1 MKILV
6 LSLLLVPSLVSAG
19 DLPGRFSGEVTVE
32 YRYFPT
38 DGEYGNLEKHHPSLV
53 IQPEYSRSWDND
65 RSVISTILFARL
77 DQVDDRRSHLDIRE
91 LSYVTSWSHMEL
103 RLGIS
108 KVFWGVTESQHLVDV
123 INQTDLVENPDGEQK
138 LGQPMINPTLV
149 TPAGNFELFVLPYFR
164 ERTFPGKDGR
174 YRGALVVD
182 TDNAEFTDEDKK
194 KHIDYAL
201 RWTSYWQ
208 DLEWGL
214 SWFRGTDRD
223 PFFRVDTV
231 RNVLVPVYG
240 QSQQLGL
247 ELQYLYKD
255 LLVKTELL
263 RKESSFYDPY
273 TAATIGFEYTFTNVA
288 GGMDVGILYE
298 WLYDSRDELTPSG
311 FADSSF
317 FGTRLALNNEAST
330 DMLVGAIFDNHT
342 FAMSVFRVEASHRL
356 SQSLSLGLEVNVIGN
371 PPDNSVL
378 AQFQSDDY
386 IQFTLSGYY

>member
-1 MKILV
+1 MRV
-6 LSLLLVPSLVSAG
+6 LIIPFLLFSSLVSAV
-19 DLPGRFSGEVTVE
+19 DFHGRFSGEVKVE
-32 YRYFPT
+32 YRYFPME
-38 DGEYGNLEKHHPSLV
+38 GEYGNLEKHHPSLV
-53 IQPEYSRSWDND
+53 IQPEYSWSWDND

-77 DQVDDRRSHLDIRE
+77 DQVDDKRSHSDIRE

-149 TPAGNFELFVLPYFR
+149 TTAGNFELFVLPYFR

-174 YRGALVVD
+174 YRGALLVD
-182 TDNAEFTDEDKK
+182 TDNAEYTHKDGDQ
-194 KHIDYAL
+194 HIDYAL
-201 RWTSYWQ
+201 RWNSYWE

-214 SWFRGTDRD
+214 FYFKGTDRD
-223 PFFRVDTV
+223 PFFRVDTA
-231 RNVLVPVYG
+231 RNVLIPVYG
-240 QSQQLGL
+240 QSRQLGL
-247 ELQYLYKD
+247 EMQYIYKD
-255 LLVKTELL
+255 LLVKAELL
-263 RKESSFYDPY
+263 RKQSSFYDIY
-273 TAATIGFEYTFTNVA
+273 TAATIGFEYTFTNIA

-298 WLYDSRDELTPSG
+298 WLYDSRNDFAPSG

-317 FGTRLALNNEAST
+317 LGSRLAFNNEAST
-330 DMLVGAIFDNHT
+330 EMLIGAVFDNHT
-342 FAMSVFRVEASHRL
+342 SEMSVFRVEASHRV
-356 SQSLSLGLEVNVIGN
+356 SQSLSLGLEINIIGN

-378 AQFQSDDY
+378 TQFKSDDY